1 PAMPARNR
9 YNLVVDDVADS
20 RVPLHNEEAYQ
31 HGIYFQAKYVGS
43 LDVPRPNSRME
54 IVAAMRRIRYEFK
67 AKNIKKKKV
76 SIVVSVDGVKVMLRK
91 KQKAKKRMDL
101 GREQDADHA
110 RSHIQVSHTSQIFYV
125 SHDSQ
130 DLKIFS
136 YIARDGSS
144 NSFRCNVFKSKKKTQ
159 AMRIVRTVGQAFEVC
174 HKLSL
179 QHAEQDAD
187 GQADGESDKSTEEP
201 SSQGRKL
208 TGAERGEEEEDGK
221 HGGRQG
227 GDDPSA
233 GTSLCEKAV
242 SEILQSLAELNV
254 VKPGQTIIML
264 LCGLGSSRGTGP
276 RRPNPWTKTLAI
288 GTWNVHQCMWH
299 QDTLG
304 RRSMIDFVVIS
315 SDLRPYVLDTR
326 VKRGAELST
335 DHHLVVSWIRWQ
347 RRKLGQ
353 TWQTQTFRFRGRLG
367 NIESEWTMFSASI
380 VDAAVRL
387 RSCGRKVSGAC
398 RGVEPPKP
406 GGGHRKPSKP
416 QPGGPGGKNWVW
428 EEAMEEDYRSASK
441 RFFWQTV
448 RRLLRRGKQY
458 SANTVYSVGGE
469 LLTSTG
475 DIVGRWKKYFEDLL
489 NPTDL
494 PSNEEAEAGDSEVDS
509 SITQAEVTEVVRK
522 LLMGITL
529 LSLPGKVYARVL
541 ERRIRPIVDP
551 RIQEEQCGF
560 RPGRGTL
567 DQLYNPPQGFLGVA
581 SSQGPEGVRFG
592 NHRISSLLFA
602 DDVVLMASSSPG
614 PSACTGAD
622 LDRRSLFT
630 VTSQGI
636 TPRSPCSQ
644 SLTPLAS
651 QHYLQFLQQQ
661 LQQQQQHTQVA
672 VAQVQ
677 LLKDQMAAETAARME
692 AQARVHQ
699 LLLQNRDLL
708 QHLAL
713 LVKQLKELEN
723 RSPKSTQPGQPQQEP
738 QANGHNDQQLL
749 SSRISTSA
757 KPLTLNLKNHYSQA
771 LDQLITSTPAWP
783 LQTSPLSPTQVDCAE
798 SYLNLLN
805 LENSTKP
812 DAPVNGEL
820 DPFIRANGTADSKES
835 SCNEIVP
842 FTLRN
847 SANLDEKFKQTIPKL
862 DPPPPSMN
870 RKRASRTF
878 SPGSEVT
885 AVSAPGEVTAND
897 VAPSRS
903 SSLSFPDITPSSLSS
918 ADFHSLSN
926 GESSSCSASEDSGV
940 RSETKSLLSPLRDD
954 DDLFGDRGMFL
965 TASSGCDSPL
975 EERCGGVLSCSEV
988 YHAETPV
995 LVPHSNTCEH
1005 PLPFSSPM
1013 NDTCLHISFSEE
1025 ELLESSQEDP
1035 NIPQRS

>member
-1 PAMPARNR
+1 MPARNR
-9 YNLVVDDVADS
+9 YNLVDDVGDS
-20 RVPLHNEEAYQ
+20 RLPLHNEEAYQ

-91 KQKAKKRMDL
+91 KQKRKEWTWDESKMLIMHDPIYR
-101 GREQDADHA
+101 
-110 RSHIQVSHTSQIFYV
+110 IFYV

-201 SSQGRKL
+201 SSNGRKL
-208 TGAERGEEEEDGK
+208 TGAERGEEDEDGK
-221 HGGRQG
+221 HGGRRG
-227 GDDPSA
+227 GEDPSA
-233 GTSLCEKAV
+233 GASLCEKAV

-254 VKPGQTIIML
+254 VKPGQTIM
-264 LCGLGSSRGTGP
+264 
-276 RRPNPWTKTLAI
+276 
-288 GTWNVHQCMWH
+288 
-299 QDTLG
+299 
-304 RRSMIDFVVIS
+304 DF
-315 SDLRPYVLDTR
+315 
-326 VKRGAELST
+326 
-335 DHHLVVSWIRWQ
+335 
-347 RRKLGQ
+347 
-353 TWQTQTFRFRGRLG
+353 
-367 NIESEWTMFSASI
+367 
-380 VDAAVRL
+380 
-387 RSCGRKVSGAC
+387 
-398 RGVEPPKP
+398 
-406 GGGHRKPSKP
+406 
-416 QPGGPGGKNWVW
+416 
-428 EEAMEEDYRSASK
+428 
-441 RFFWQTV
+441 
-448 RRLLRRGKQY
+448 
-458 SANTVYSVGGE
+458 
-469 LLTSTG
+469 
-475 DIVGRWKKYFEDLL
+475 
-489 NPTDL
+489 
-494 PSNEEAEAGDSEVDS
+494 
-509 SITQAEVTEVVRK
+509 
-522 LLMGITL
+522 
-529 LSLPGKVYARVL
+529 
-541 ERRIRPIVDP
+541 
-551 RIQEEQCGF
+551 
-560 RPGRGTL
+560 
-567 DQLYNPPQGFLGVA
+567 
-581 SSQGPEGVRFG
+581 
-592 NHRISSLLFA
+592 
-602 DDVVLMASSSPG
+602 
-614 PSACTGAD
+614 
-622 LDRRSLFT
+622 DRRSVYT
-630 VTSQGI
+630 VTSQGV
-636 TPRSPCSQ
+636 TPSSPCSP

-651 QHYLQFLQQQ
+651 QHYLQLLQQQ

-713 LVKQLKELEN
+713 LVQQLKELEA
-723 RSPKSTQPGQPQQEP
+723 RYPRTAQAGQPPQEP
-738 QANGHNDQQLL
+738 QANGHSGQQSAC
-749 SSRISTSA
+749 SSVSTSV
-757 KPLTLNLKNHYSQA
+757 KSLSLNLKNHYSQT

-783 LQTSPLSPTQVDCAE
+783 LQASPLSSTQVDCAE

-812 DAPVNGEL
+812 AASVDDL
-820 DPFIRANGTADSKES
+820 DPFIRANGTADNKEN

-842 FTLRN
+842 FTPRN
-847 SANLDEKFKQTIPKL
+847 SASMDEKCEQIIPKL

-870 RKRASRTF
+870 RKRASRTL
-878 SPGSEVT
+878 SPGSEVI
-885 AVSAPGEVTAND
+885 AVPTPGEATAND
-897 VAPSRS
+897 AAPSRS

-954 DDLFGDRGMFL
+954 DDLFGDRGTFL
-965 TASSGCDSPL
+965 TASSGCDSPV
-975 EERCGGVLSCSEV
+975 EEGGEVSPSES
-988 YHAETPV
+988 YPPEPPT
-995 LVPHSNTCEH
+995 LTSHSDTCDH

-1013 NDTCLHISFSEE
+1013 NDTCLHISFSED

-1035 NIPQRS
+1035 TVPQRS